1 MANKDDEHQGEGGTD
16 EARVRT
22 VALGLFSK
30 DAVGPRGVPTT
41 AVLGRPGQGCPTLVG
56 QGALPGPSVLEV
68 GPGIIIIGEPG
79 DLPGVDLS

>member
-1 MANKDDEHQGEGGTD
+1 MCQEGRPEHGDGGTD
-16 EARVRT
+16 EAWVRT
-22 VALGLFSK
+22 VALGLLSK